1 MNAPYFL
8 TIRFVSGLKP
18 QEVRF
23 KKRPKSLRLVNQT
36 NGWSWLY
43 VNGLPYV
50 KFPAEAANPFEEMY
64 VHEPCPAF
72 P

>member
-1 MNAPYFL
+1 MTTLFVL
-8 TIRFVSGLKP
+8 RIEFVSGLKP

-23 KKRPKSLRLVNQT
+23 KKRPKSLRLVNRT

-50 KFPAEAANPFEEMY
+50 KFPAEAVNTFEEI
-64 VHEPCPAF
+64 CP
-72 P
+72 